1 MTPRTLWTIILK
13 ILGFYIFLQM
23 LYLLP
28 QLFTTITYLTAQQD
42 SSDLNQQRT
51 PIYFGMIA
59 QSLFAISIYLFM
71 IIAFIFR
78 TDWLINALRLN
89 KGITEEKLESNI
101 HRSIVLQIAI
111 IVTGGLLL
119 VDSLP
124 LLLRGLFNYYQEI
137 NVFRGFKRYPEG
149 GLIIFQLVKVL
160 ISFFMVTSSRLIVNF
175 IEHKRKGKA
184 HVPGT
189 EV

>member
-1 MTPRTLWTIILK
+1 MAPRTLWTIILK
-13 ILGFYIFLQM
+13 ILGFYIFLQL

-28 QLFTTITYLTAQQD
+28 QLFATITYL
-42 SSDLNQQRT
+42 SEQRSAIT
-51 PIYFGMIA
+51 FGMVA

-89 KGITEEKLESNI
+89 KGVTEEKLELNM
-101 HRSIVLQIAI
+101 HRSTVLQIAI
-111 IVTGGLLL
+111 IVTGGVLL
-119 VDSLP
+119 VDSMP
-124 LLLRGLFNYYQEI
+124 LLLKGLFNYYQEI
-137 NVFRGFKRYPEG
+137 NVFRGFKHYPEG

-175 IEHKRKGKA
+175 IERKRKGK
-184 HVPGT
+184 VQPPVT
-189 EV
+189 EI